1 MSIRETFSNSC
12 QILGLLVNTLA
23 ADYKYPVLNRYNLTI
38 PIQMQLYQKEKTF
51 SHFFPAFPKS
61 KLIFE
66 QFEKKEALIDYV
78 FPKLR
83 TPKT

>member
-12 QILGLLVNTLA
+12 QILGLLVKTLT